1 MLKNNSSE
9 VILSIHFE
17 KNGLLTHLINES
29 NVYLTW
35 YIKLTSGLLF
45 LKALSS
51 DISKRFSFWKGT

>member
-9 VILSIHFE
+9 VFLSIHFE

-35 YIKLTSGLLF
+35 YIKLTSGL
-45 LKALSS
+45 
-51 DISKRFSFWKGT
+51 